1 MQIINYL
8 KKIFGQKNDD
18 PSLDFLEKAYAIGK
32 KSEIEGFKIA
42 DDCIKN
48 GLRKGEIVKLSDIDR
63 YIKSQKFFVSAAA
76 SAGFTKCMLAYIK
89 SGEII
94 CFNFENEKVFVHK
107 DYASS
112 FLNRLNANPPS
123 RK

>member
-1 MQIINYL
+1 MQIIDYL
-8 KKIFGQKNDD
+8 KKIFRPKNNGS
-18 PSLDFLEKAYAIGK
+18 SLDLLEMANALNK
-32 KSEIEGFKIA
+32 KLKTKGLKIA
-42 DDCIKN
+42 DDCIRN
-48 GLRKGEIVKLSDIDR
+48 GLRKGEIVKLSDIYKYIDR
-63 YIKSQKFFVSAAA
+63 QNFFSSLPVRS
-76 SAGFTKCMLAYIK
+76 GFFKYMNTHIK

-94 CFNFENEKVFVHK
+94 CYNFENENVFVHK